1 MAISGKVYS
10 KSDFSVGIKKKIV
23 NGSSVFFTTA
33 AQDDAAYDLLPVINV
48 SSPVLNLIESGEI
61 RSNNA
66 GMLELDTD
74 QFRTT
79 KGGFITM
86 DFEVPAERDL
96 IVRMLANVL
105 QDHTCDESGSA
116 PFIHTIQS
124 TSSATLSRPDFT
136 ASSVTSGEN
145 IGIPC
150 MFDIGLY
157 YPESAQDKMITS
169 AVLQTLTMNFDMSDG
184 RCLLSGTFYS
194 GLTSSSK
201 FLVEQTLS
209 DNAAA
214 PNLSST
220 SPTQIE
226 SYFDVKK
233 LDVDGSAL
241 ADAVI
246 TAVSFTFENNVA
258 RVGRDGDG
266 DAEAYSFGIPSV
278 NITGEISLM
287 YDANFDF
294 GDGGNVL
301 QDFLGS
307 GDTRGATAT
316 LKLQQGDGT
325 VSTAGEMNIE
335 CEIYSTAVNLD
346 PNADTGAVITI
357 PFKVVQPTAS
367 GAASGTAF
375 KFQYADSSKSTDW

>member
-1 MAISGKVYS
+1 MAVIGKVYS
-10 KSDFSVGIKKKIV
+10 KSDFSVGIINK
-23 NGSSVFFTTA
+23 NATAFETA
-33 AQDDAAYDLLPVINV
+33 AAADAAYELLPVVNV
-48 SSPVLNLIESGEI
+48 SAPVLNLVESGEI

-66 GMLELDTD
+66 GMVELDID

-96 IVRMLANVL
+96 IVRLLANVL
-105 QDHTCDESGSA
+105 QDHGESGSG
-116 PFIHTIQS
+116 PYIHTIQA
-124 TSSATLSRPDFT
+124 TSSAALSRPDFT
-136 ASSVTSGEN
+136 GSSSS
-145 IGIPC
+145 GIPSI
-150 MFDIGLY
+150 FDIGLY

-169 AVLQTLTMNFDMSDG
+169 AVLQSLTMNFDMSDG

-194 GLTSSSK
+194 GMTSSSK

-209 DNAAA
+209 ANSAA
-214 PNLSST
+214 PTLSST

-226 SYFDVKK
+226 SYFNVKK
-233 LDVDGSAL
+233 LDVDGTSL
-241 ADAVI
+241 ADMVI

-258 RVGRDGDG
+258 RVGRDSSG
-266 DAEAYSFGIPSV
+266 DAEAYAFGIPSV

-287 YDANFDF
+287 YDANFNFAAAD
-294 GDGGNVL
+294 GSGGNVL
-301 QDFLGS
+301 QDFLS
-307 GDTRGATAT
+307 GNTAT

-325 VSTAGEMNIE
+325 VSTAGEMNIQ

-357 PFKVVQPTAS
+357 PFKVVQPTSS

-375 KFQYADSSKSTDW
+375 KFEYADSTQASGW

>member
-1 MAISGKVYS
+1 MAVSGKVYS
-10 KSDFSVGIKKKIV
+10 KSDFSVGIINK
-23 NGSSVFFTTA
+23 NATAFETA
-33 AQDDAAYDLLPVINV
+33 AANDAAYELLPVINV
-48 SSPVLNLIESGEI
+48 SAPVLNLVESGEI

-66 GMLELDTD
+66 GMIELDID

-96 IVRMLANVL
+96 IVRLLANVL

-116 PFIHTIQS
+116 PYDHTIQS
-124 TSSATLSRPDFT
+124 THSAVLSRPDFT
-136 ASSVTSGEN
+136 ANSVTSGEN

-150 MFDIGLY
+150 LFDIGLY

-169 AVLQTLTMNFDMSDG
+169 AVLQNLTMNFDMSDG

-194 GLTSSSK
+194 GFTSSSK

-209 DNAAA
+209 ANSAA
-214 PNLSST
+214 PSLSST

-226 SYFDVKK
+226 SYFNVKK
-233 LDVDGSAL
+233 LDVDGTSL
-241 ADAVI
+241 ADMVI

-258 RVGRDGDG
+258 RVGRDSNG
-266 DAEAYSFGIPSV
+266 DAESYAFGIPSV

-294 GDGGNVL
+294 GSGGNVL
-301 QDFLGS
+301 QDFLS
-307 GDTRGATAT
+307 GNTAT

-357 PFKVVQPTAS
+357 PFKVVQPTSS

-375 KFQYADSSKSTDW
+375 KFEYADSSKSTDW

>member
-1 MAISGKVYS
+1 MAVSGKVYA
-10 KSDFSVGIKKKIV
+10 KSDFSVGIINK
-23 NGSSVFFTTA
+23 NATAFETA
-33 AQDDAAYDLLPVINV
+33 AADDAAYELLPVVNV
-48 SSPVLNLIESGEI
+48 SAPVLNLVESGEI

-66 GMLELDTD
+66 GMVELDID

-96 IVRMLANVL
+96 IVRLLANVL
-105 QDHTCDESGSA
+105 QDHGESGSG
-116 PFIHTIQS
+116 PYIHTIQA
-124 TSSATLSRPDFT
+124 TSSAALSRPDFT
-136 ASSVTSGEN
+136 GSSSS
-145 IGIPC
+145 GIPSI
-150 MFDIGLY
+150 FDIGLY

-169 AVLQTLTMNFDMSDG
+169 AVLQSLTMNFDMSDG

-194 GLTSSSK
+194 GMTSSSK

-209 DNAAA
+209 ANSAA
-214 PNLSST
+214 PTLSST

-226 SYFDVKK
+226 SYFNTKK
-233 LDVDGSAL
+233 LDVDGQTL
-241 ADAVI
+241 EDIVI

-258 RVGRDGDG
+258 RVGRDSSG
-266 DAEAYSFGIPSV
+266 DAESYAFGIPSV

-287 YDANFDF
+287 YD
-294 GDGGNVL
+294 GNVNFAATRNIL
-301 QDFLGS
+301 IDFLGS
-307 GDTRGATAT
+307 GDTRGSSAT

-357 PFKVVQPTAS
+357 PFKVVQPTSS

-375 KFQYADSSKSTDW
+375 KFEYADSTQASGW

>member
-1 MAISGKVYS
+1 MAVSGKVYS
-10 KSDFSVGIKKKIV
+10 KSDFSVGIKNK
-23 NGSSVFFTTA
+23 NATAFETA
-33 AQDDAAYDLLPVINV
+33 AANDTAYELLPVINV
-48 SSPVLNLIESGEI
+48 SAPVLNLVESGEI

-66 GMLELDTD
+66 GMIELDTD

-86 DFEVPAERDL
+86 DFEVPAERDM

-105 QDHTCDESGSA
+105 QDHGESGSG
-116 PFIHTIQS
+116 PYVHTIQA
-124 TSSATLSRPDFT
+124 TSGAALSRPDFT
-136 ASSVTSGEN
+136 GSSSS
-145 IGIPC
+145 GIPSL
-150 MFDIGLY
+150 FDIGLY
-157 YPESAQDKMITS
+157 YPESAQDKLITS
-169 AVLQTLTMNFDMSDG
+169 AVLQSLTMNFDMTDG

-194 GLTSSSK
+194 GMTSSSK

-209 DNAAA
+209 ANSAA
-214 PNLSST
+214 PTLMST

-233 LDVDGSAL
+233 LDVDGTSL
-241 ADAVI
+241 ADMVI
-246 TAVSFTFENNVA
+246 TGVSFTFENNVA
-258 RVGRDGDG
+258 RVGRDSNG
-266 DAEAYSFGIPSV
+266 DAESYAFGIPSV

-294 GDGGNVL
+294 GSGGNVL
-301 QDFLGS
+301 QDFLS
-307 GDTRGATAT
+307 GNTAT

-357 PFKVVQPTAS
+357 PFKVVQPTSS

-375 KFQYADSSKSTDW
+375 KFEYADSTQASGW

>member
-1 MAISGKVYS
+1 MAVSGKVYA
-10 KSDFSVGIKKKIV
+10 KSDFSVGIKNK
-23 NGSSVFFTTA
+23 NATAFETA
-33 AQDDAAYDLLPVINV
+33 ASNSAAYELLPVINV
-48 SSPVLNLIESGEI
+48 SAPVLNLVESGEI

-86 DFEVPAERDL
+86 DFEVPAERDM

-124 TSSATLSRPDFT
+124 TSSAVLARPDFT
-136 ASSVTSGEN
+136 GTSATSGEN
-145 IGIPC
+145 IGIPSV
-150 MFDIGLY
+150 FDIGLY

-169 AVLQTLTMNFDMSDG
+169 AVLQSLTMNFDMADG

-194 GLTSSSK
+194 GMASSSK

-209 DNAAA
+209 ANSAA
-214 PNLSST
+214 PTLMST

-233 LDVDGSAL
+233 LDVDDQTL
-241 ADAVI
+241 EDIIV

-258 RVGRDGDG
+258 RVGRDSNG
-266 DAEAYSFGIPSV
+266 DAESYAFGIPSV

-287 YDANFDF
+287 YDGNANFAATK
-294 GDGGNVL
+294 NIL

-357 PFKVVQPTAS
+357 PFKVVQPTSS

-375 KFQYADSSKSTDW
+375 KFEYADSTPSTGW

>member
-1 MAISGKVYS
+1 MAVSGKVYS

-23 NGSSVFFTTA
+23 NGSSVLFSTEA
-33 AQDDAAYDLLPVINV
+33 KDDAAYELLPVINV
-48 SSPVLNLIESGEI
+48 SAPVLNLVESGEI

-86 DFEVPAERDL
+86 DFEVPAEQDM
-96 IVRMLANVL
+96 IVRMLANML

-124 TSSATLSRPDFT
+124 TSGAALTRPDFT
-136 ASSVTSGEN
+136 ANSVTSGEN

-169 AVLQTLTMNFDMSDG
+169 AVLQSLTMNFDMTDG

-194 GLTSSSK
+194 GMTSASK

-209 DNAAA
+209 ANSAA
-214 PNLSST
+214 PTLMST

-226 SYFDVKK
+226 SYFDTKK
-233 LDVDGSAL
+233 LDVDGTSL
-241 ADAVI
+241 ADMVI
-246 TAVSFTFENNVA
+246 TGVSFTFENNVA
-258 RVGRDGDG
+258 RVGRDSNG
-266 DAEAYSFGIPSV
+266 DAESYAFGIPSV

-294 GDGGNVL
+294 GSGGNVL
-301 QDFLGS
+301 QDFIS
-307 GDTRGATAT
+307 GNTAT

-357 PFKVVQPTAS
+357 PFKVVQPTSS

-375 KFQYADSSKSTDW
+375 KFEYADSTPSSGW

>member
-1 MAISGKVYS
+1 MAVSGKVYS
-10 KSDFSVGIKKKIV
+10 KSDFSIGIKKKIV
-23 NGSSVFFTTA
+23 NGSSVLFSTA
-33 AQDDAAYDLLPVINV
+33 AQDDAAYELLPVINV
-48 SSPVLNLIESGEI
+48 SAPVLNLVESGEI

-66 GMLELDTD
+66 GMIELNTD

-86 DFEVPAERDL
+86 DFEVPAERDM
-96 IVRMLANVL
+96 IVRMLASVL

-124 TSSATLSRPDFT
+124 TSSAALSRPDFT
-136 ASSVTSGEN
+136 ANSVTSGEN

-157 YPESAQDKMITS
+157 YPESAQDKMLTS
-169 AVLQTLTMNFDMSDG
+169 SVLQSLTMNFDMADG

-194 GLTSSSK
+194 GMASSSK

-209 DNAAA
+209 ANSAA
-214 PNLSST
+214 PTLMST

-233 LDVDGSAL
+233 LDVDGTSL
-241 ADAVI
+241 ADMVI
-246 TAVSFTFENNVA
+246 TGVSFTFENNVA
-258 RVGRDGDG
+258 RVGRDSNG
-266 DAEAYSFGIPSV
+266 DAESYAFGIPSV

-294 GDGGNVL
+294 GSGGNVL
-301 QDFLGS
+301 QDFLS
-307 GDTRGATAT
+307 GNTAT

-357 PFKVVQPTAS
+357 PFKVVQPTSS

-375 KFQYADSSKSTDW
+375 KFEYADSTPSSGW

>member
-1 MAISGKVYS
+1 MAVSGKVYA
-10 KSDFSVGIKKKIV
+10 KSDFSVGIINK
-23 NGSSVFFTTA
+23 NATAFETA
-33 AQDDAAYDLLPVINV
+33 AQDDAAYELLPVINV
-48 SSPVLNLIESGEI
+48 SAPVLNLVESGEI

-66 GMLELDTD
+66 GMLELDID

-96 IVRMLANVL
+96 IVRLLANVL
-105 QDHTCDESGSA
+105 QDHGESGSG
-116 PFIHTIQS
+116 PYVHTIQA

-136 ASSVTSGEN
+136 GSSTT
-145 IGIPC
+145 GIPSI
-150 MFDIGLY
+150 FDIGLY

-169 AVLQTLTMNFDMSDG
+169 AVLQSLTMNFDMSDG

-194 GLTSSSK
+194 GMTSSSK

-209 DNAAA
+209 ANSEA
-214 PNLSST
+214 PTLSST

-226 SYFDVKK
+226 SYFNTKK
-233 LDVDGSAL
+233 LDVDGQTL
-241 ADAVI
+241 EDIVI

-258 RVGRDGDG
+258 RVGRDSNG
-266 DAEAYSFGIPSV
+266 DAESYAFGIPSV

-287 YDANFDF
+287 YD
-294 GDGGNVL
+294 GNVNFAATRNIL
-301 QDFLGS
+301 IDFLGS
-307 GDTRGATAT
+307 GDTRGSSAT

-357 PFKVVQPTAS
+357 PFKVVQPTSS

-375 KFQYADSSKSTDW
+375 KFEYADSTQASGW

>member
-1 MAISGKVYS
+1 MAVSGKVYS
-10 KSDFSVGIKKKIV
+10 KSDFSVGIINK
-23 NGSSVFFTTA
+23 NATAFETA
-33 AQDDAAYDLLPVINV
+33 AANDAAYELLPVINV
-48 SSPVLNLIESGEI
+48 SAPVLNLVESGEI

-86 DFEVPAERDL
+86 DFEVPAERDM

-105 QDHTCDESGSA
+105 QDHGESGSG
-116 PFIHTIQS
+116 PYVHTIQA
-124 TSSATLSRPDFT
+124 TSSAALARPDFT
-136 ASSVTSGEN
+136 GSSTAGVPS
-145 IGIPC
+145 I
-150 MFDIGLY
+150 FDIGLY
-157 YPESAQDKMITS
+157 YPESAQDKMLTS
-169 AVLQTLTMNFDMSDG
+169 AVIQSLTMNFDMADG

-194 GLTSSSK
+194 GMASSSK

-209 DNAAA
+209 ANSAA
-214 PNLSST
+214 PTLMST

-226 SYFDVKK
+226 SYFDTKK
-233 LDVDGSAL
+233 LDVDGTSL
-241 ADAVI
+241 ADMVI
-246 TAVSFTFENNVA
+246 TGVSFTFENNVA
-258 RVGRDGDG
+258 RVGRDSNG
-266 DAEAYSFGIPSV
+266 DAEAYAFGIPSV

-287 YDANFDF
+287 YD
-294 GDGGNVL
+294 GNVNFAATKNIL

-335 CEIYSTAVNLD
+335 CEIYSTAINLD

-357 PFKVVQPTAS
+357 PFKVVQPTSS

-375 KFQYADSSKSTDW
+375 KFEYADSTPSSGW

>member
-1 MAISGKVYS
+1 MAVSGKVYS
-10 KSDFSVGIKKKIV
+10 KSDFSVGIINK
-23 NGSSVFFTTA
+23 NATAFETA
-33 AQDDAAYDLLPVINV
+33 AANDAAYELLPVINV
-48 SSPVLNLIESGEI
+48 SAPVLNLVESGEI

-66 GMLELDTD
+66 GMVELDID

-105 QDHTCDESGSA
+105 QDHGESGSG
-116 PFIHTIQS
+116 PYVHTIQA
-124 TSSATLSRPDFT
+124 TSGAALARPDFT
-136 ASSVTSGEN
+136 GSSTA
-145 IGIPC
+145 GIPSV
-150 MFDIGLY
+150 FDIGLY

-169 AVLQTLTMNFDMSDG
+169 AVLQSLTMNFDMADG

-194 GLTSSSK
+194 GMTSSSK

-209 DNAAA
+209 ANSAA
-214 PNLSST
+214 PTLSST

-233 LDVDGSAL
+233 LDVDGTSL
-241 ADAVI
+241 ADMVI

-258 RVGRDGDG
+258 RVGRDSSG
-266 DAEAYSFGIPSV
+266 DAEAYAFGIPSV
-278 NITGEISLM
+278 NITGEVSLM

-294 GDGGNVL
+294 GSGGNVL
-301 QDFLGS
+301 QDFIS
-307 GDTRGATAT
+307 GNTAT

-335 CEIYSTAVNLD
+335 CEIYSTAVNLR
-346 PNADTGAVITI
+346 P
-357 PFKVVQPTAS
+357 
-367 GAASGTAF
+367 
-375 KFQYADSSKSTDW
+375 

>member
-1 MAISGKVYS
+1 MAVSGKVYA
-10 KSDFSVGIKKKIV
+10 KSDFSVGIKNK
-23 NGSSVFFTTA
+23 NATAFETA
-33 AQDDAAYDLLPVINV
+33 ASNSAAYELLPVINV
-48 SSPVLNLIESGEI
+48 SAPVLNLVESGEI

-66 GMLELDTD
+66 GMVELDID

-86 DFEVPAERDL
+86 DFEVPAERDM

-124 TSSATLSRPDFT
+124 TDSAVLARPDFT
-136 ASSVTSGEN
+136 GTSATSGEN

-150 MFDIGLY
+150 IFDIGLY

-169 AVLQTLTMNFDMSDG
+169 AVLQSLTMNFDMADG

-194 GLTSSSK
+194 GMASSSK

-209 DNAAA
+209 ANSAA
-214 PNLSST
+214 PTLMST

-233 LDVDGSAL
+233 LDVDDQTL
-241 ADAVI
+241 EDIIV

-258 RVGRDGDG
+258 RVGRDSNG
-266 DAEAYSFGIPSV
+266 DAESYAFGIPSV

-287 YDANFDF
+287 YDGNANFAATK
-294 GDGGNVL
+294 NIL

-357 PFKVVQPTAS
+357 PFKVVQPTSS

-375 KFQYADSSKSTDW
+375 KFQYADSTPSTGW

>member
-1 MAISGKVYS
+1 MAVSGKVYA
-10 KSDFSVGIKKKIV
+10 KSDFSVGIKNK
-23 NGSSVFFTTA
+23 NATAFETA
-33 AQDDAAYDLLPVINV
+33 AANDAAYELLPVINV
-48 SSPVLNLIESGEI
+48 SAPVLNLVESGEI

-66 GMLELDTD
+66 GMVELDID

-86 DFEVPAERDL
+86 DFEVPAEQDM
-96 IVRMLANVL
+96 IVRMLANIL

-124 TSSATLSRPDFT
+124 TSSATLARPDFT
-136 ASSVTSGEN
+136 ANSVTSGEN

-169 AVLQTLTMNFDMSDG
+169 AVLQSLTMNFDMADG

-194 GLTSSSK
+194 GFTSATK
-201 FLVEQTLS
+201 FKVEETLS
-209 DNAAA
+209 ANSAA
-214 PNLSST
+214 PTLMSA

-233 LDVDGSAL
+233 LDVDGTSL
-241 ADAVI
+241 ADVVI

-258 RVGRDGDG
+258 RVGRDSSG
-266 DAEAYSFGIPSV
+266 DAESYAFGIPSV
-278 NITGEISLM
+278 NITGEVSLM

-294 GDGGNVL
+294 GSGGNVL
-301 QDFLGS
+301 QDFIS
-307 GDTRGATAT
+307 GNTAT

-357 PFKVVQPTAS
+357 PFKVVQPTSS

-375 KFQYADSSKSTDW
+375 KFEYADSTKSTGW

>member
-1 MAISGKVYS
+1 MAVSGKVYS
-10 KSDFSVGIKKKIV
+10 KSDFSVGIKNK
-23 NGSSVFFTTA
+23 NATAFETA
-33 AQDDAAYDLLPVINV
+33 AANDAAYELLPVINV
-48 SSPVLNLIESGEI
+48 SAPVLNLVESGEI

-66 GMLELDTD
+66 GMIELDTD

-86 DFEVPAERDL
+86 DFEVPAERDM

-105 QDHTCDESGSA
+105 QDHGESGSG
-116 PFIHTIQS
+116 PYVHTIQA
-124 TSSATLSRPDFT
+124 TSGAALARPDFT
-136 ASSVTSGEN
+136 GSSTAGVPS
-145 IGIPC
+145 I
-150 MFDIGLY
+150 FDIGLY
-157 YPESAQDKMITS
+157 YPESAQDKMLTS
-169 AVLQTLTMNFDMSDG
+169 AVIQSLTMNFDMADG

-194 GLTSSSK
+194 GMASSSK

-209 DNAAA
+209 ANSAA
-214 PNLSST
+214 PTLMST

-233 LDVDGSAL
+233 LDVDGQTL
-241 ADAVI
+241 EDIVI

-258 RVGRDGDG
+258 RVGRDSNG
-266 DAEAYSFGIPSV
+266 DAESYAFGIPSV
-278 NITGEISLM
+278 NITGELSIM
-287 YDANFDF
+287 YD
-294 GDGGNVL
+294 GNVNFEATRNIL
-301 QDFLGS
+301 IDFLGDGTS
-307 GDTRGATAT
+307 GTRAT

-357 PFKVVQPTAS
+357 PFKVVQPTSS

-375 KFQYADSSKSTDW
+375 KFEYADSTPSSGW

>member
-1 MAISGKVYS
+1 MAVSGKVYS
-10 KSDFSVGIKKKIV
+10 KSDFSVGIINK
-23 NGSSVFFTTA
+23 NATAFETA
-33 AQDDAAYDLLPVINV
+33 AANDAAYELLPVINV
-48 SSPVLNLIESGEI
+48 SAPVLNLVESGEI

-66 GMLELDTD
+66 GMVELDID

-105 QDHTCDESGSA
+105 QDHGESGSG
-116 PFIHTIQS
+116 PYVHTIQA
-124 TSSATLSRPDFT
+124 TSGAALARPDFT
-136 ASSVTSGEN
+136 GSSTA
-145 IGIPC
+145 GIPSV
-150 MFDIGLY
+150 FDIGLY

-169 AVLQTLTMNFDMSDG
+169 AVLQSLTMNFDMADG

-194 GLTSSSK
+194 GMTSSSK

-209 DNAAA
+209 ANSAA
-214 PNLSST
+214 PTLSST

-233 LDVDGSAL
+233 LDVDGTSL
-241 ADAVI
+241 ADMVI

-258 RVGRDGDG
+258 RVGRDSSG
-266 DAEAYSFGIPSV
+266 DAEAYAFGIPSV
-278 NITGEISLM
+278 NITGEVSLM

-294 GDGGNVL
+294 GSGGNVL
-301 QDFLGS
+301 QDFIS
-307 GDTRGATAT
+307 GNTAT

-357 PFKVVQPTAS
+357 PFKVVQPTSS

-375 KFQYADSSKSTDW
+375 KFEYADSTPSSGW